1 MTTTSPAW
9 RQPRLYPTADRWWS
23 PPVTAAAVEAL
34 SDQELG
40 LLRQVSTDPLL
51 TLEVLGRLWPRD
63 RLVLPRQRVHA
74 LRPALQPSVV
84 LTGAGALWV
93 YGSGAP
99 PQVIVVA
106 SPERCGHTPRTVTR
120 RVRLPAVDVTE
131 IAGQRCT
138 TLERTVV
145 DLARTA
151 PALQAVQAVLWA
163 ASRGTRRA
171 ALLAAL
177 ERCRGSCGV
186 GRPRARK
193 IIHAVYDAPPG

>member
-1 MTTTSPAW
+1 MTTA
-9 RQPRLYPTADRWWS
+9 
-23 PPVTAAAVEAL
+23 VVEAL
-34 SDQELG
+34 TDRELG
-40 LLRQVSTDPLL
+40 LLRQASTDPLL
-51 TLEVLGRLWPRD
+51 TEQVLGRLWPRD
-63 RLVLPRQRVHA
+63 RLVLPRQRMHA
-74 LRPALQPSVV
+74 LRPALLPSVV

-93 YGSGAP
+93 HAGGTP

-106 SPERCGHTPRTVTR
+106 SPERCGHTPRTLTR
-120 RVRLPAVDVTE
+120 RVRLPAVDVTD

-151 PALQAVQAVLWA
+151 PALQAVQAVLCA
-163 ASRGTRRA
+163 MARGTRRA

-186 GRPRARK
+186 GRPRARA
-193 IIHAVYDAPPG
+193 IIHAVYDGPPA